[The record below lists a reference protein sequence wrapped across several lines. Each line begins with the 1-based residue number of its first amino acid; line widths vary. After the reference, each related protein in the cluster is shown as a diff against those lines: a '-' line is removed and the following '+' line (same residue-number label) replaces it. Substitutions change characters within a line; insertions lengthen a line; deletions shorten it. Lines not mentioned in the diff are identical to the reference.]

1 MRFCPIL
8 IRGRGTTVLVKQVCR
23 VLVAA
28 EVGTSLVAEAV
39 ASALFSNHS
48 LVAVRLGSSEDPLVL
63 LGDKTLK
70 SLPIFHLNKR
80 SLVPT
85 LP

>member
-1 MRFCPIL
+1 MRCCPIL
-8 IRGRGTTVLVKQVCR
+8 IRAPVTTVSVKQVC
-23 VLVAA
+23 LVPAVV
-28 EVGTSLVAEAV
+28 EVVTSSAAV
-39 ASALFSNHS
+39 AVSATFLNRFS
-48 LVAVRLGSSEDPLVL
+48 VVVRLVSSVDLLVL
-63 LGDKTLK
+63 PVAKTLK

>member
-8 IRGRGTTVLVKQVCR
+8 IRGRGTTVSVKQVCQ
-23 VLVAA
+23 VLVA
-28 EVGTSLVAEAV
+28 EEGTSLAAAAV
-39 ASALFSNHS
+39 ASAIFSNHS